1 MSREVKFRGLSEGKW
16 YNGLLTFMF
25 SSYAIVDPK
34 DENTVHLVDVKTV
47 GQYTGLKDK
56 KGVEIYEGDIIS
68 YTMLRF
74 NGVGYE
80 TEEEY
85 GVVEYGDAVFEIDGV
100 PLYVAHAEDDE
111 IEIIGNIYENLEL
124 LENK

>member
-1 MSREVKFRGLSEGKW
+1 MREIKAWDKRNKQMKKVWAIDYQINEVELSDKFDGYWTKFEDVI
-16 YNGLLTFMF
+16 LL
-25 SSYAIVDPK
+25 
-34 DENTVHLVDVKTV
+34 
-47 GQYTGLKDK
+47 QYTGLKDK
-56 KGVEIYEGDIIS
+56 NGVKIYEGDIIS

-111 IEIIGNIYENLEL
+111 IEIIGNVYSSPEL
-124 LENK
+124 LETN